1 MTLESITEIIV
12 FVSGAII
19 IIIGAITIAVVIML
33 KSATDNLIKVLNNLT
48 GRK

>member
-19 IIIGAITIAVVIML
+19 VIIGAITIAVVLMI
-33 KSATDNLIKVLNNLT
+33 KFATDNLIKVLNNLT
-48 GRK
+48 GKN

>member
-1 MTLESITEIIV
+1 MTLESITEIIL

-19 IIIGAITIAVVIML
+19 IIIGAITIAVVIMI
-33 KSATDNLIKVLNNLT
+33 KSASDNIIKIMNNLK

>member
-1 MTLESITEIIV
+1 MTLDTITEIIF

-19 IIIGAITIAVVIML
+19 IIIGAITIAVVIMI
-33 KSATDNLIKVLNNLT
+33 KSATDNIIKIMNNLT

>member
-19 IIIGAITIAVVIML
+19 VIIGAITIAVVLMI
-33 KSATDNLIKVLNNLT
+33 KFETDNLIKVLNNLT
-48 GRK
+48 GKN